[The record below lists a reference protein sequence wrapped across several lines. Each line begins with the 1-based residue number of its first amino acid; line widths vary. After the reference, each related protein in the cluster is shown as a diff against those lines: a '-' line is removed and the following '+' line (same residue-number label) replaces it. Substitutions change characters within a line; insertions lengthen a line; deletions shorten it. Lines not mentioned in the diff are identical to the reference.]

1 MVRGTAAQQKAAA
14 ARQARAD
21 KKQHDEDEKQRMLE
35 EEVAAAAGLIAE
47 AGLSVSDDESPDLNT
62 QEELADE
69 PMPSAPEAPAAAAT
83 PRRTT
88 AIPSDMMAHDAWVR
102 VESHL
107 DDLFGKGLPASS
119 FVIDLV
125 EGTLNK
131 LFATGSGSWAR
142 YASAG
147 AFDLDPNAP
156 LLRPASRAEY
166 ITYLVNYWFR
176 SRVIDP
182 ETRAPAP
189 APVPAALP
197 LQGGEPAT
205 AGDAG
210 VAARLPPVGAI
221 VRDAMD
227 EQEDQPRDR
236 RAQSV
241 RVRFLS
247 HPYSCLSA
255 LMRS

>member
-1 MVRGTAAQQKAAA
+1 
-14 ARQARAD
+14 
-21 KKQHDEDEKQRMLE
+21 MLE
-35 EEVAAAAGLIAE
+35 EEVAAEAGLIAE

-69 PMPSAPEAPAAAAT
+69 PMPSVPEAPAAATT
-83 PRRTT
+83 PRRT
-88 AIPSDMMAHDAWVR
+88 AIPSDMAHDAWVR
-102 VESHL
+102 AESHL
-107 DDLFGKGLPASS
+107 DVTFGKNLPASS
-119 FVIDLV
+119 FCIEMV
-125 EGTLNK
+125 EGSLNK

-142 YASAG
+142 YAMAG
-147 AFDLDPNAP
+147 AFELDPNAP

-189 APVPAALP
+189 ALVPAALP
-197 LQGGEPAT
+197 QQGGEPAT

-210 VAARLPPVGAI
+210 VAARLPPVGAF

-227 EQEDQPRDR
+227 EQEDQQRGR

-247 HPYSCLSA
+247 HPYSCLTA

>member
-83 PRRTT
+83 PRRST
-88 AIPSDMMAHDAWVR
+88 AIPSDMALDAWVR
-102 VESHL
+102 TESHL
-107 DDLFGKGLPASS
+107 DGTFGKNLPASS
-119 FVIDLV
+119 FCIEMV
-125 EGTLNK
+125 ESSLNK

-197 LQGGEPAT
+197 QQGGEPAT

-227 EQEDQPRDR
+227 EQEDQPRGR